1 MGNGLFVFDMWPDMA
16 LLKDENAV
24 RRRFM
29 LNKEKASVI
38 ISDFSLTAADRI
50 SSLPIE
56 RGTIQRA
63 LMSFLTSDDSVEDAN
78 SLFESILRNHPE
90 FNYAN
95 IPWLE
100 TGSSGPVKVMVDLNT
115 GKDSKKELVR
125 DDEGNFVLNIITEKK
140 SKVSFT
146 ITTDPAPKDNPA
158 IVSFEIALV
167 DISDFSEVG
176 VIKKAKVGTNKR
188 ASRKMSVNIADGM
201 FDEGDYLL
209 RVRALDENGIV
220 LEQKKEF
227 KEDMVQAAWEEA
239 KEKNPNLQM
248 EQYRL
253 EHHVAYCNESAV
265 FTIVN
270 DGDVPEGQIDKR
282 AKVNSFTQ
290 AIILYRSAIW
300 QRMRIW
306 IFLQMVLI
314 VICGWMAT

>member
-1 MGNGLFVFDMWPDMA
+1 MA
-16 LLKDENAV
+16 LLRDENAV

-167 DISDFSEVG
+167 DISDFFRSWC
-176 VIKKAKVGTNKR
+176 
-188 ASRKMSVNIADGM
+188 
-201 FDEGDYLL
+201 Y
-209 RVRALDENGIV
+209 
-220 LEQKKEF
+220 KESQSWH
-227 KEDMVQAAWEEA
+227 E
-239 KEKNPNLQM
+239 
-248 EQYRL
+248 
-253 EHHVAYCNESAV
+253 
-265 FTIVN
+265 
-270 DGDVPEGQIDKR
+270 
-282 AKVNSFTQ
+282 
-290 AIILYRSAIW
+290 
-300 QRMRIW
+300 
-306 IFLQMVLI
+306 
-314 VICGWMAT
+314 